1 MPLCTVAEYLRVTR
15 PVVGH
20 CHRLTGPPALAVTVD
35 LAAGVEDDLVFGT
48 GFALLADDAEVEGA
62 AGFTGY
68 VFAAGVDDREG
79 VEAVGV
85 FSFRRTFC
93 PGKIV

>member
-35 LAAGVEDDLVFGT
+35 LATDVEDDLVSGT
-48 GFALLADDAEVEGA
+48 GFALLADDAGGA

-85 FSFRRTFC
+85 FSFRRSFC